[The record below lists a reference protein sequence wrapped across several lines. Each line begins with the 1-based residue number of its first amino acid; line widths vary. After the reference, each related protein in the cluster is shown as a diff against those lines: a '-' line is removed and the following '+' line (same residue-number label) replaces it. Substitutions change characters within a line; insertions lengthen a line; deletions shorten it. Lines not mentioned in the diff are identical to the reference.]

1 MSRVEPALEARVR
14 RELRTELLRH
24 EQGASFV
31 VRTESGLWQERL
43 VKMGWHHQPSGAF
56 ERWVDD
62 TPILDA
68 VFHRF
73 EHHLPL
79 MLLQSSRQVEP
90 DWKTGLHAFAERMDG
105 SGVFWWLYGSAAL
118 AVRGIDVAPGDVDLA
133 VEDAQRTAEAMES
146 LLVLPVTYMPR
157 WLADWTAWSFA
168 GAIVE
173 WIQGA
178 HPTGSS
184 PPHEQEPAIIDSL
197 EEVSWEGHPILVPP
211 VSSQLA
217 IVEARSLMARAAAI
231 RQHLDA
237 G

>member
-1 MSRVEPALEARVR
+1 MEGALEARVR
-14 RELRTELLRH
+14 REVRTELLRRDH
-24 EQGASFV
+24 GASFV
-31 VRTESGLWQERL
+31 VRTESGLWQERI
-43 VKMGWHHQPSGAF
+43 VKMGWQPQRAGAF

-68 VFHRF
+68 VFDRF
-73 EHHLPL
+73 ARHLPL

-90 DWKTGLHAFAERMDG
+90 DWRTGLHAFAERMEG

-133 VEDAQRTAEAMES
+133 VDDAQLAAEAMEP

-157 WLADWTAWSFA
+157 WVADWTAWSFA

-173 WIQGA
+173 WLQGC

-197 EEVSWEGHPILVPP
+197 EEVSWEGRQVLIPPI
-211 VSSQLA
+211 SSQLVV
-217 IVEARSLMARAAAI
+217 IEARGLMERAAAI